1 MGRRWALRVSLVT
14 LALAV
19 SLPLWPPQALADEE
33 VAVPVPLQME
43 LLVKVAGYDKN
54 LPARARDVVRILIL
68 TKGDGGQSSQV
79 AQQAARALTGKTVAN
94 RSIEV
99 MTVAYTDGEALS
111 KRIKERGIAIVYAT
125 PGFAQSDLEAM
136 AKALSGANVLSAG
149 AVARFVQNGVVLG
162 FDLVSGKPKLLVHL
176 RRAKEQNVDLSSQVL
191 KFVKVIE

>member
-1 MGRRWALRVSLVT
+1 MGRRWALRVSFVT
-14 LALAV
+14 LALAITLA
-19 SLPLWPPQALADEE
+19 SLPSLADEE

-43 LLVKVAGYDKN
+43 LLVKIAGYDKN

-79 AQQAARALTGKTVAN
+79 AQQAVRALSGKTIAN
-94 RSIEV
+94 RSIDV
-99 MTVAYTDGEALS
+99 STASYTDGEALS

-136 AKALSGANVLSAG
+136 AKALSGASVLSAG
-149 AVARFVQNGVVLG
+149 AVARFVNDGVVLG

-176 RRAKEQNVDLSSQVL
+176 RRAKDQNVDLSSQVL

>member
-19 SLPLWPPQALADEE
+19 TLASLPSLADEE

-43 LLVKVAGYDKN
+43 LLVKIAGYDKN

-79 AQQAARALTGKTVAN
+79 AQQAVRALSGKTIAN
-94 RSIEV
+94 RSIDV
-99 MTVAYTDGEALS
+99 STASYTDGDALS
-111 KRIKERGIAIVYAT
+111 KRVKERGIAIVYAT
-125 PGFAQSDLEAM
+125 PGFGQSDLEAM
-136 AKALSGANVLSAG
+136 AKALSGASVLSAG
-149 AVARFVQNGVVLG
+149 AVARFVNDGVVLG

-176 RRAKEQNVDLSSQVL
+176 RRAKDQNVDLSSQVL